1 MRLVLGIIF
10 LILSTFFGYKFSSK
24 FSDRRVFYNDFYLFN
39 KQLVNEVF
47 FSQNSIVNLVDKKTD
62 DGYFIGQ
69 VKKIILEKN
78 NKIQLSNTYTKEEND
93 FFNDYLSNIGNG
105 DSLSQRKYL
114 EGIDELLKEKRQI
127 TQDEEKK
134 YKKLYVKLGFLF
146 GLVLLIIVL

>member
-1 MRLVLGIIF
+1 MRLVLGIVF

-78 NKIQLSNTYTKEEND
+78 NKTQLSNIYTKEEND

-105 DSLSQRKYL
+105 DSVSQRKYL
-114 EGIDELLKEKRQI
+114 EGIDELLKEKRQM
-127 TQDEEKK
+127 THDEEKK